1 MGAVTDYVLRI
12 THFALHFP
20 RRNSI
25 NAHSST
31 VTVERRPVL
40 LVIQV
45 ASVVGFAIMGDSLL
59 YGILPL
65 AATALAISP
74 QGVGILLSVN
84 RLVRLVSNTWIS
96 SLFARFGP
104 RAPFLA
110 AAGLGTLTTLL
121 YGLNWGFVTFV
132 LARLGW
138 GIAWSSLRQGGYQA
152 VWTGGPARTG
162 RLMGLLWGIIRLGSA
177 ISVLIGGYL
186 FDHYGYRS
194 TVFVIVG
201 LTALALPIALTI
213 RWPEAAHVQAS
224 AKPSSHV
231 GFVEAWRAAMSDSLQ
246 REVVLI
252 GALKSFFDAVLVA
265 TAALYLA
272 EQVRADAALAAL
284 GLGVGMVAGAVLAT
298 RWLSDLAVGPLL
310 GLAADRFG
318 QLWMAVL
325 LLSILLTALTFSLL
339 SAGLPALAAFL
350 LVLIL
355 STGVNV
361 TLDAVANGVALRAA
375 SSPQHF
381 VGVYATL
388 SDGGSALG
396 PLLALPL
403 VSTVGFAPVY
413 LPVGA
418 ILLVV
423 AFHLKS
429 WSA

>member
-1 MGAVTDYVLRI
+1 
-12 THFALHFP
+12 
-20 RRNSI
+20 
-25 NAHSST
+25 
-31 VTVERRPVL
+31 L

-45 ASVVGFAIMGDSLL
+45 ATVVGFAIMGDSLL

-65 AATALAISP
+65 AAASLAIGP
-74 QGVGILLSVN
+74 EGVGILLSVN
-84 RLVRLVSNTWIS
+84 RLVRLFSNTWIS

-104 RAPFLA
+104 RGPFLA
-110 AAGLGTLTTLL
+110 AAGLGTLTTLI
-121 YGLNWGFVTFV
+121 YGLNWGFLTFV

-152 VWTGGPARTG
+152 VWTGGPAHTG
-162 RLMGLLWGIIRLGSA
+162 RLMGLLWGIIRMGSA

-186 FDHYGYRS
+186 FDRYGYQS

-213 RWPEAAHVQAS
+213 RWPEAAHVHA
-224 AKPSSHV
+224 PSKATGRVS
-231 GFVEAWRAAMSDSLQ
+231 FVEGWRTAMRDPLQ
-246 REVVLI
+246 RTVMLV

-272 EQVRADAALAAL
+272 QHIQAEEGVLAGL
-284 GLGVGMVAGAVLAT
+284 GLGVGVVAGAVLAT

-318 QLWMAVL
+318 QLRMAVL
-325 LLSILLTALTFSLL
+325 LISIVLASLSLSLFL
-339 SAGLPALAAFL
+339 GGIVALATFL
-350 LVLIL
+350 LVLVL
-355 STGVNV
+355 STGINV
-361 TLDAVANGVALRAA
+361 TIDAVANGVALRAA

-403 VSTVGFAPVY
+403 VSAFGFAPIY
-413 LPVGA
+413 LPAGA
-418 ILLVV
+418 LLLAVV
-423 AFHLKS
+423 LALKAQRE
-429 WSA
+429 W

>member
-1 MGAVTDYVLRI
+1 
-12 THFALHFP
+12 
-20 RRNSI
+20 
-25 NAHSST
+25 
-31 VTVERRPVL
+31 
-40 LVIQV
+40 
-45 ASVVGFAIMGDSLL
+45 MGDSLL

-65 AATALAISP
+65 AAASLAISP
-74 QGVGILLSVN
+74 ERVGILLSVN
-84 RLVRLVSNTWIS
+84 RLVRLLSNTWIS
-96 SLFARFGP
+96 SIFARFGP
-104 RAPFLA
+104 RQPFLA

-121 YGLNWGFVTFV
+121 YGLNWGFLTFV

-152 VWTGGPARTG
+152 VWTGGPMRTG

-186 FDHYGYRS
+186 FDLYGYRS

-213 RWPEAAHVQAS
+213 RWPVTADVRSPTS
-224 AKPSSHV
+224 ATGQVS
-231 GFVEAWRAAMSDSLQ
+231 FIEAWRTAMRDPLQ

-252 GALKSFFDAVLVA
+252 GALKSFFDAILVA

-272 EQVRADAALAAL
+272 QQVRADAALAGL

-298 RWLSDLAVGPLL
+298 RWLSDLAIGPLL
-310 GLAADRFG
+310 GFAADRFG
-318 QLWMAVL
+318 QLRMAVL
-325 LLSILLTALTFSLL
+325 LLGILLTSLTLSLL
-339 SAGLPALAAFL
+339 SGGLPALAAFL

-361 TLDAVANGVALRAA
+361 TLDAVANGVALRTA

-403 VSTVGFAPVY
+403 VSAIGFAPVY
-413 LPVGA
+413 LPAGA
-418 ILLVV
+418 ILLATVI
-423 AFHLKS
+423 HLKTR
-429 WSA
+429 

>member
-1 MGAVTDYVLRI
+1 M
-12 THFALHFP
+12 
-20 RRNSI
+20 
-25 NAHSST
+25 
-31 VTVERRPVL
+31 VERKPLL

-45 ASVVGFAIMGDSLL
+45 ATVVGFAIMGDSLL

-65 AATALAISP
+65 AAASLAISP
-74 QGVGILLSVN
+74 EGVGILLSVN
-84 RLVRLVSNTWIS
+84 RLVRLVSNTWSS

-104 RAPFLA
+104 RGPFLA

-121 YGLNWGFVTFV
+121 YGLNWGFITFV

-162 RLMGLLWGIIRLGSA
+162 RLMGLLWGIIRMGSA
-177 ISVLIGGYL
+177 MSVLIGGYL

-194 TVFVIVG
+194 TVFAIVG

-213 RWPEAAHVQAS
+213 RWPAAAHVQAA
-224 AKPSSHV
+224 AKPSGHV
-231 GFVEAWRAAMSDSLQ
+231 GFIEGWRAAMRHPLQ
-246 REVVLI
+246 REVVLV
-252 GALKSFFDAVLVA
+252 GALKSFFDAILVA

-272 EQVRADAALAAL
+272 DHIQAEDGGALTAL
-284 GLGVGMVAGAVLAT
+284 GLGVGVVAGAVLAT

-310 GLAADRFG
+310 GFAADRFG
-318 QLWMAVL
+318 QLRVAVF
-325 LLSILLTALTFSLL
+325 LLSVVLTSLTLSLFL
-339 SAGLPALAAFL
+339 GGLPALAPFL
-350 LVLIL
+350 LVLVL

-361 TLDAVANGVALRAA
+361 TLDAVANGVALRTA

-403 VSTVGFAPVY
+403 VSAVGFAPVY
-413 LPVGA
+413 LPAGA
-418 ILLVV
+418 FLLAVV
-423 AFHLKS
+423 IHLKMRGD
-429 WSA
+429 W

>member
-1 MGAVTDYVLRI
+1 V
-12 THFALHFP
+12 
-20 RRNSI
+20 
-25 NAHSST
+25 
-31 VTVERRPVL
+31 VERKPLL

-45 ASVVGFAIMGDSLL
+45 ATVVGFAIMGDSLL

-65 AATALAISP
+65 AAASLAISP

-104 RAPFLA
+104 RGPFLA
-110 AAGLGTLTTLL
+110 AAGLGTLTALL

-152 VWTGGPARTG
+152 IWTGGLAQTG
-162 RLMGLLWGIIRLGSA
+162 RLMGLLWGIIRAGSA

-194 TVFVIVG
+194 TVFAIAG
-201 LTALALPIALTI
+201 LTALAIPVALTI
-213 RWPEAAHVQAS
+213 RWPAGAHVQAP
-224 AKPSSHV
+224 AKASGRV
-231 GFVEAWRAAMSDSLQ
+231 GFVEAWRTAMRDPLQ
-246 REVVLI
+246 REVVLV

-272 EQVRADAALAAL
+272 EHIGANATENSGTLSTL
-284 GLGVGMVAGAVLAT
+284 GLGVGVVAGAVLAT

-310 GLAADRFG
+310 GFVADRFG
-318 QLWMAVL
+318 QLRMAVL
-325 LLSILLTALTFSLL
+325 LLSILMASLALSLL
-339 SAGLPALAAFL
+339 FSGLPALAAFL

-381 VGVYATL
+381 VGVYTTL

-403 VSTVGFAPVY
+403 VSLVGFAPVY
-413 LPVGA
+413 LPVGG
-418 ILLVV
+418 ILLAAVV
-423 AFHLKS
+423 HLKTK
-429 WSA
+429 